1 MLIIC
6 QAEKEKSELKESGI
20 STEDTPLDKV
30 IKNKIDRM
38 RESEEEQENQ
48 YNQKFH
54 KNKIRRK
61 VVEDMRL
68 KAMKSLTEI
77 KHENDHLYL
86 MTMNLYKIQR
96 NGGVTAL

>member
-1 MLIIC
+1 
-6 QAEKEKSELKESGI
+6 
-20 STEDTPLDKV
+20 
-30 IKNKIDRM
+30 M